1 MVIPVQV
8 ICTEVQVASKVRKQQ
23 ITAEKKSGTKQEA
36 QTRGQFERDPKR
48 RVGQYSAAGDPP
60 LTKR

>member
-1 MVIPVQV
+1 
-8 ICTEVQVASKVRKQQ
+8 VASKVRKQQ

-48 RVGQYSAAGDPP
+48 RVGQFSATGDPP